1 MATTL
6 SRRYSSSSDSL
17 SSTTSIQGEE
27 MNDSDDIVTETTK
40 MAMSICGDDLTLKA
54 YSTFGGLPYY
64 NTDIDKRFRVLFV
77 LGGPGKYN

>member
-40 MAMSICGDDLTLKA
+40 MAMSICGDDLTQKA

-64 NTDIDKRFRVLFV
+64 NTDIDNRFRVLFV